1 MLLHDHEVKMRK
13 GEKMLN
19 FFWIIPY
26 MIFMLL
32 AVLISLAYSILMYV
46 LNGMGVSRM
55 AKSLGVSN
63 PNGAFVPFYRMKI
76 LGDVAEE
83 SAVRNNGK
91 RRSYGN
97 ILMWLY
103 IGFTA
108 AIMLFVILFGVAGV
122 ILSIAEGS
130 TGNSSVEIS
139 TIGPISM
146 LGFSVLFYIGIMAMA
161 IIYCVYFYMALY
173 QIYKCFSPDL
183 AVVWLLLSIFV
194 QPAQPILMLVL
205 SKSTP
210 APSPYSYTGV

>member
-1 MLLHDHEVKMRK
+1 
-13 GEKMLN
+13 
-19 FFWIIPY
+19 

-108 AIMLFVILFGVAGV
+108 AIVLFVILFGVAGV

-130 TGNSSVEIS
+130 AGNSSVEIS

-146 LGFSVLFYIGIMAMA
+146 LGFSILFYIGIMAMA
-161 IIYCVYFYMALY
+161 IIY
-173 QIYKCFSPDL
+173 
-183 AVVWLLLSIFV
+183 
-194 QPAQPILMLVL
+194 
-205 SKSTP
+205 
-210 APSPYSYTGV
+210 

>member
-13 GEKMLN
+13 GEKMSN

-108 AIMLFVILFGVAGV
+108 RIKETDIGPFGKVVGL
-122 ILSIAEGS
+122 IGGS
-130 TGNSSVEIS
+130 VEKQSSVCLLDLKIK
-139 TIGPISM
+139 
-146 LGFSVLFYIGIMAMA
+146 LG
-161 IIYCVYFYMALY
+161 
-173 QIYKCFSPDL
+173 
-183 AVVWLLLSIFV
+183 
-194 QPAQPILMLVL
+194 
-205 SKSTP
+205 
-210 APSPYSYTGV
+210 

>member
-1 MLLHDHEVKMRK
+1 
-13 GEKMLN
+13 MLN

-103 IGFTA
+103 RRNRAFCHT
-108 AIMLFVILFGVAGV
+108 VRR
-122 ILSIAEGS
+122 SRR
-130 TGNSSVEIS
+130 
-139 TIGPISM
+139 
-146 LGFSVLFYIGIMAMA
+146 
-161 IIYCVYFYMALY
+161 YFEH
-173 QIYKCFSPDL
+173 CR
-183 AVVWLLLSIFV
+183 
-194 QPAQPILMLVL
+194 
-205 SKSTP
+205 
-210 APSPYSYTGV
+210 G